1 MTRREFLCLVDR
13 CKLKE
18 WERKQQSLPTAEED
32 IRYVLDEAYP
42 FLTQSKE
49 WIDGKKHKK

>member
-18 WERKQQSLPTAEED
+18 WERRQQSLPTAEED
-32 IRYVLDEAYP
+32 IRYELDEAYP